1 MSRIPD
7 RADSSERR
15 NAESGGGRHGIQ
27 EGLEG
32 TRDPAPLEGQRTEF
46 ARLMSIGV
54 SNSEACRMVGV
65 KRRTGT
71 RWMLGRRVVLA
82 SGAVLE
88 YAPVTTSS
96 SAKRTCA
103 RYLSEDERVLIGDAM
118 RSAATMTRIAADL
131 SRATSTVTREV
142 HRNSDESGRT
152 GRSLRT
158 PGPWNDCP
166 GPGSGG

>member
-1 MSRIPD
+1 
-7 RADSSERR
+7 
-15 NAESGGGRHGIQ
+15 
-27 EGLEG
+27 
-32 TRDPAPLEGQRTEF
+32 
-46 ARLMSIGV
+46 
-54 SNSEACRMVGV
+54 
-65 KRRTGT
+65 
-71 RWMLGRRVVLA
+71 
-82 SGAVLE
+82 
-88 YAPVTTSS
+88 
-96 SAKRTCA
+96 
-103 RYLSEDERVLIGDAM
+103 M